1 MTGRDGGA
9 TLTPTLSRRERG
21 QDSEAARG
29 LMQTLRQDGDGLVDQ
44 CAAGLAVEL
53 LGDDLA
59 GRRDGD
65 VDGGVAHVGER
76 LGLLLGDLLLG
87 LAGSPPL
94 PPPSGLCRPPARV
107 PRPAFR
113 LVAVRL

>member
-87 LAGSPPL
+87 LAGAPPPAPL
-94 PPPSGLCRPPARV
+94 PGPGPPPAPSAR
-107 PRPAFR
+107 PRFLR
-113 LVAVRL
+113 G

>member
-29 LMQTLRQDGDGLVDQ
+29 LMQTLRQGGDG
-44 CAAGLAVEL
+44 
-53 LGDDLA
+53 LA

-87 LAGSPPL
+87 LAGAPL
-94 PPPSGLCRPPARV
+94 ERRFEVLGRLLADALGLGFGIGDDRLGFLQRV
-107 PRPAFR
+107 A
-113 LVAVRL
+113 LLAL